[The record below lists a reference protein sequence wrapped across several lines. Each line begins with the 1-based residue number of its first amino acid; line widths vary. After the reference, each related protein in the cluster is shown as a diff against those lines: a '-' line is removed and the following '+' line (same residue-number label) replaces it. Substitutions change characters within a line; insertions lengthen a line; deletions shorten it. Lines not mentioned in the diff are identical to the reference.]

1 MSTNDEKT
9 FLGEPCRRM
18 HHDEHGKCLRYKCN
32 GACVKCT
39 TENAARRRTALKQK
53 ATAGSPPATE
63 ATQ

>member
-9 FLGEPCRRM
+9 FLGEPCRRL

-32 GACVKCT
+32 GACVQCT
-39 TENAARRRTALKQK
+39 AENALRRRTALKQQ
-53 ATAGSPPATE
+53 AIADSPSAPG